1 MVFQAST
8 MTLLSDAIAFLPPVA
23 RRFIPP
29 QGFAN
34 RPLSSAYAALLAKPS
49 KRPSAS
55 SRAARRNPPHAAPA
69 KALPTLTRRTPSLAR
84 SASVKF
90 PGEPI
95 STFTGLG
102 ATACTIAVICSGE
115 RAPGAYRQ
123 SAPACA
129 YAFNRFT
136 DSFNASECPARKHSA
151 RPISITSSTEASIAS
166 RAARMRATASSNS
179 YTGCDAAAHV
189 LFQTL
194 DVARVAV
201 LEIGVDRQIGRFD
214 DFAAVRQH
222 RVQIHRVVGTPARP
236 GETGAG
242 GRQRLEA
249 QLLQQPRGT
258 RIP

>member
-1 MVFQAST
+1 VAVLREPFHQQVPEAAELVVEDGVPGFDDDAVVGFHRAPPT
-8 MTLLSDAIAFLPPVA
+8 GCAVTLVLAQD
-23 RRFIPP
+23 
-29 QGFAN
+29 FAN
-34 RPLSSAYAALLAKPS
+34 KPLSSAYVALFAKPS

-69 KALPTLTRRTPSLAR
+69 KALPTLTRRTPSLAK

-95 STFTGLG
+95 RTFTGLG

-136 DSFNASECPARKHSA
+136 DSFNASECPVRKHSA
-151 RPISITSSTEASIAS
+151 RPINITSSPEASIAS

-179 YTGCDAAAHV
+179 YSGCDASPLASSIDKPA
-189 LFQTL
+189 
-194 DVARVAV
+194 
-201 LEIGVDRQIGRFD
+201 
-214 DFAAVRQH
+214 
-222 RVQIHRVVGTPARP
+222 TPVSM
-236 GETGAG
+236 
-242 GRQRLEA
+242 QRRTFFFKPSMSREW
-249 QLLQQPRGT
+249 PS
-258 RIP
+258 